1 MPRLARA
8 LLRRRAAG
16 MAAGDMIHFR
26 KVPTGPVKMM
36 LGGFLCGAETTRSGC
51 SGWEDATQVRCVCGL
66 PRVPG
71 GIISGFLTP
80 CIQIGGSFTHMRG
93 GCRVARVFLHRRSVR
108 HKRTGPARTPELFF
122 QLL

>member
-51 SGWEDATQVRCVCGL
+51 SGWEDATQVRSVCGL
-66 PRVPG
+66 PRVPV

-80 CIQIGGSFTHMRG
+80 CIQIGGSFTHMAG
-93 GCRVARVFLHRRSVR
+93 AASHVVR
-108 HKRTGPARTPELFF
+108 LKRTGPARTPELFF